1 MGLNLHRIVRGAIGS
16 VNPDIAAVYQQSA
29 GSTTDNSGLQ
39 TPLYTNTNVTIQVQ
53 ACTGKD
59 LRHAEFLNLQGV
71 LRTVFMYGNTQGV
84 NRVDVKGGDL
94 LQFPEITGGPTQT
107 WLVGAVLESWSPDV
121 PSWCKF
127 IAVLQDG
134 S

>member
-1 MGLNLHRIVRGAIGS
+1 M
-16 VNPDIAAVYQQSA
+16 NPDIAAVYQQSA

-94 LQFPEITGGPTQT
+94 LQFQNHGRSQSDVACGSRARI
-107 WLVGAVLESWSPDV
+107 LESRRSELV
-121 PSWCKF
+121 
-127 IAVLQDG
+127 
-134 S
+134 